1 MTHEL
6 ERFHMDILDE
16 FDIVINTL
24 QKQHDLL
31 WRMTEQ
37 NMNSEYGMSLMDD
50 IRFKQMDQLQQAID
64 MWKARK

>member
-1 MTHEL
+1 
-6 ERFHMDILDE
+6 MDIPNDY
-16 FDIVINTL
+16 DVVIDTL

-37 NMNSEYGMSLMDD
+37 NMNSEFGMSLMDD

>member
-1 MTHEL
+1 MKV
-6 ERFHMDILDE
+6 LDE

-24 QKQHDLL
+24 QRQHDIL
-31 WRMTEQ
+31 WKMTEQ

-64 MWKARK
+64 MWKGRKW

>member
-1 MTHEL
+1 
-6 ERFHMDILDE
+6 MDILDE

-24 QKQHDLL
+24 QKQYDIL

>member
-1 MTHEL
+1 
-6 ERFHMDILDE
+6 MDIPNDY
-16 FDIVINTL
+16 DVVIDTL

-50 IRFKQMDQLQQAID
+50 IRFKQMDQLLQAID
-64 MWKARK
+64 MWKGRK